1 MADAVAPT
9 IYVDADACPVKDEVY
24 RVAKR
29 CALPVVLVANMGMR
43 VPGDGDVSLIVVGDG
58 FDEADDWIV
67 DHVNRH
73 DIVVTTDIP
82 LAGRCVAKGALA
94 LNPKGH
100 VFTEENIGGALANRE
115 FLASMRE
122 HGEMT
127 GGPAPFTPKDRSCF
141 LQKLD
146 DLVQKARRGR

>member
-1 MADAVAPT
+1 MGDAVPTT
-9 IYVDADACPVKDEVY
+9 IYVDADACPVKEETN

-29 CALPVVLVANMGMR
+29 YGLPVVLVANMGLR
-43 VPGDGDVSLIVVGDG
+43 VPEDGDVTLVVVGDG

-67 DHVNRH
+67 EHAARL

-127 GGPAPFTPKDRSCF
+127 GGPAPFVAQDRSRY
-141 LQKLD
+141 LQRLD
-146 DLVQKARRGR
+146 DLVQRARRGR

>member
-1 MADAVAPT
+1 MPT
-9 IYVDADACPVKDEVY
+9 IYVDADACPVKDEIY

-29 CALPVVLVANMGMR
+29 YALRVVLVANSGLR
-43 VPGDGDVSLIVVGDG
+43 VPDDGEVTLVVVGDG

-67 DHVNRH
+67 EQAERD

-82 LAGRCVAKGALA
+82 LAGRCVAKGAHA

-100 VFTEENIGGALANRE
+100 AFTEENIGGALANRE

-122 HGEMT
+122 HGTMT
-127 GGPAPFTPKDRSCF
+127 GGPSPFSAQDRSRF
-141 LQKLD
+141 LQRLD
-146 DLVQKARRGR
+146 NVIHLAKRGRARQR